1 MAEKE
6 KKEIKAKNAASAK
19 KPGKFMQFFRKIVDF
34 FKGLKS
40 EFHKI
45 TWASKKSTMR
55 NFVLVLVIVVVAA
68 VVIGLADWALGGL
81 FNAMFKGI
89 NSWF

>member
-6 KKEIKAKNAASAK
+6 KKEIKGKNSTAAK
-19 KPGKFMQFFRKIVDF
+19 KPGKFKQFLHKIADF

-40 EFHKI
+40 EFNKI

-81 FNAMFKGI
+81 FNAIFKGI
-89 NSWF
+89 NNLF